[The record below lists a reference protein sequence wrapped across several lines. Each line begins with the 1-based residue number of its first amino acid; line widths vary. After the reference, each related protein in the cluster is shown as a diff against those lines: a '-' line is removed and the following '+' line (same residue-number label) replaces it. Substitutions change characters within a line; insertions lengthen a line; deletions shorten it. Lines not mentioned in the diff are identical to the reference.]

1 MKVCEWKLL
10 MLVNVRNCMPGFVC
24 QGLLYV
30 TPMFVRLN
38 RVRVACRAFKIIGC
52 SCCGILCCLCLY
64 FLVFELRLKYFE
76 LFLCLVGRSVGQEIN
91 RSSLTARNS
100 LLLFYEL
107 PLHKTVC
114 HNHHAWK
121 VV

>member
-38 RVRVACRAFKIIGC
+38 RVRVAFGPLK
-52 SCCGILCCLCLY
+52 S
-64 FLVFELRLKYFE
+64 LVA
-76 LFLCLVGRSVGQEIN
+76 LVVVSFVCIFSV
-91 RSSLTARNS
+91 
-100 LLLFYEL
+100 
-107 PLHKTVC
+107 
-114 HNHHAWK
+114 
-121 VV
+121 